1 MIVYSTIMMTRYN
14 SPGRG
19 HREGITVV
27 QLMDMFPTDE
37 AATKWFEA
45 AIWHG
50 TRCCGHCGSLS
61 TSEVP
66 NEKPMPYWCSTCRS
80 YFSVRTGTP
89 IAHSKIALRKWV
101 IAIYLCLT
109 SLKGVSSMKLHRD
122 IGVSQ
127 AAAWFML
134 HRIRE
139 AWSGPNGKSFAGPVE
154 VDETFFGGK
163 ARNMQ
168 HAHKR
173 EQAIKG
179 RGSAGKTAVIGAK
192 DRRTNRVSAEVIGN
206 TDQPTLQGFVAKN
219 VDPSAKLYT
228 DDHRGYVGLPNHETV
243 KHSVKEYVNGMVHT
257 NGIESFWSMLKR
269 AHKGAFHKMSPKH
282 LQRYVNEF
290 AEKHNIRDLGT
301 LDQMLDT
308 VARLVGHRLLYR
320 DLVAK
325 NGLSS
330 MARS

>member
-1 MIVYSTIMMTRYN
+1 
-14 SPGRG
+14 
-19 HREGITVV
+19 
-27 QLMDMFPTDE
+27 MDMFPTDE

-50 TRCCGHCGSLS
+50 TRSCGHCGSLS

-66 NEKPMPYWCSTCRS
+66 NEKPMPYWCSVCRS

-163 ARNMQ
+163 ARNM

-179 RGSAGKTAVIGAK
+179 RGAAGKTAVIGAK

-219 VDPSAKLYT
+219 VEPGAKVYT
-228 DDHRGYVGLPNHETV
+228 DDHSGYVGLPNHETV
-243 KHSVKEYVNGMVHT
+243 KHSVKEYVNGMAHT
-257 NGIESFWSMLKR
+257 NGIESFWATLKR
-269 AHKGAFHKMSPKH
+269 AHKGVFHKMSPKH

-301 LDQMLDT
+301 LDQMLNT

-320 DLVAK
+320 NLVAK

>member
-1 MIVYSTIMMTRYN
+1 MMTRYN

-179 RGSAGKTAVIGAK
+179 RGSAGKTAVIA
-192 DRRTNRVSAEVIGN
+192 RRTAGRTVSAPRSSA
-206 TDQPTLQGFVAKN
+206 TPTNRRSKA
-219 VDPSAKLYT
+219 SS
-228 DDHRGYVGLPNHETV
+228 R
-243 KHSVKEYVNGMVHT
+243 
-257 NGIESFWSMLKR
+257 R
-269 AHKGAFHKMSPKH
+269 MSI
-282 LQRYVNEF
+282 L
-290 AEKHNIRDLGT
+290 
-301 LDQMLDT
+301 
-308 VARLVGHRLLYR
+308 
-320 DLVAK
+320 
-325 NGLSS
+325 
-330 MARS
+330 ARSSTPTTTEAMSVYPITRR

>member
-1 MIVYSTIMMTRYN
+1 MIAYSVIMMKRYN
-14 SPGRG
+14 SPGRAY
-19 HREGITVV
+19 REGITVV

-50 TRCCGHCGSLS
+50 TRRCGHCGSLR
-61 TSEVP
+61 TGTVP
-66 NEKPMPYWCSTCRS
+66 NAKPMPYWCSTCRS

-163 ARNMQ
+163 ARNM

-173 EQAIKG
+173 EQAITG
-179 RGSAGKTAVIGAK
+179 RGAAGKTAVIGAK

-219 VDPSAKLYT
+219 VEPGAKVYT

-243 KHSVKEYVNGMVHT
+243 KHSVKEYVNGMAHT
-257 NGIESFWSMLKR
+257 NGIESFWATLKR
-269 AHKGAFHKMSPKH
+269 AHKGVFHKMSPKH

-308 VARLVGHRLLYR
+308 VARLVGRQLLYR